1 MCNHFG
7 SLIFCKRWTVRPE
20 TTNIYPSFLF
30 HFPNSITAWL
40 NPSNLT
46 YVFGLTFPPVA
57 VQLLGWTDAL
67 LHFHRTYLVPH
78 LDSINIFLEGWML
91 ELLQDDVSFDV
102 EIWTAQSRTDTQSEK
117 SVKTAGYHSLS
128 AYITVS
134 SVFRSMLLIVHV

>member
-7 SLIFCKRWTVRPE
+7 SLIVCKRWTVRPE
-20 TTNIYPSFLF
+20 ITNIYPSFLF

-46 YVFGLTFPPVA
+46 YVFGLTFPPVT
-57 VQLLGWTDAL
+57 VQLLGWTDTL

-102 EIWTAQSRTDTQSEK
+102 EIWTAQSRTDMQLEK
-117 SVKTAGYHSLS
+117 SVKTAEYHSLS

-134 SVFRSMLLIVHV
+134 SVFRSMLLIVHE